1 MGLLTIS
8 SAGSMW
14 GTPRAGGPPRG
25 PQGSSK
31 AQQGAEEQSVEVEG
45 NVDVSTDRREDRA
58 MGLEGRPGQRGVRGM
73 EAEAAWGQGCS
84 GGEP

>member
-1 MGLLTIS
+1 M
-8 SAGSMW
+8 
-14 GTPRAGGPPRG
+14 
-25 PQGSSK
+25 
-31 AQQGAEEQSVEVEG
+31 EVEG